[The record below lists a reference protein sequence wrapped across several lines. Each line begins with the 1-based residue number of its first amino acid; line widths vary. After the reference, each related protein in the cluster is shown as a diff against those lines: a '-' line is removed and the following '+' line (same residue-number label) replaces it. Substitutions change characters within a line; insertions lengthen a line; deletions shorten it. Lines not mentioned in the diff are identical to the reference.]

1 MMKLS
6 RSLLSSRSQLS
17 EKLLAGEANY
27 VRDGLKSHVL
37 ISQAG
42 MSTTGHDVSAKGS
55 LGGRIFAPYY
65 VYKGK
70 AAFSVDPVL
79 PTFMKLD
86 SGDLK
91 VKRKGVILL
100 TFAPAIGERKYDWA
114 KKQHFALSP
123 TEVGSL
129 LTMGPRDSSEFFH
142 DPAMLSSNAGQM
154 RKSLSIK
161 ANADGFFI
169 SLNVANNILK
179 TNERFVV
186 PVTTAE
192 FAVMKTACSFALPHL
207 MGWDRL
213 TNQLPRSSTDSS
225 SSSKVD
231 QQFLN
236 LEWDK

>member
-27 VRDGLKSHVL
+27 VRDGLTSHVL

-186 PVTTAE
+186 PVSTAE
-192 FAVMKTACSFALPHL
+192 FAVMKTACSVC
-207 MGWDRL
+207 
-213 TNQLPRSSTDSS
+213 TNEIASRSQLGSPAVICCSQVTSVLGDSRSKSITE
-225 SSSKVD
+225 K
-231 QQFLN
+231 
-236 LEWDK
+236 

>member
-169 SLNVANNILK
+169 SLK
-179 TNERFVV
+179 
-186 PVTTAE
+186 